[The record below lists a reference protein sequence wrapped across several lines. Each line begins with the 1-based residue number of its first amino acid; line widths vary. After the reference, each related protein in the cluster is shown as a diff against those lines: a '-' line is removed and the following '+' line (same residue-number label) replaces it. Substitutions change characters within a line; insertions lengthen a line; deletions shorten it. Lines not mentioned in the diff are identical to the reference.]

1 MQKIYILVGSSGSGK
16 TTLMEELI
24 RKNPDFAVVK
34 SVTTRKPRG
43 VPEPNYRFVSPEEF
57 ENLKKEGGLLEWS
70 TYAGNSYGTAIS
82 DMEAVLSS
90 GKNAI
95 KAMNLPGALAAKQ
108 AFGDKCVTVF
118 LKRHRD
124 QLIRSILDRKTEDA
138 DIIARIG
145 YLTKEEDQ
153 SGDCDE
159 VLCND
164 GTVEDLYQKFMR
176 LCE

>member
-1 MQKIYILVGSSGSGK
+1 MQKIYVLVGPSGSGK

-24 RKNPDFAVVK
+24 KRNPDFTIVK
-34 SVTTRKPRG
+34 SVTTRNPRG
-43 VPEPNYRFVSPEEF
+43 IPEPNYRFLSPEEF
-57 ENLKKEGGLLEWS
+57 EELKKEGSLLEWS
-70 TYAGNSYGTAIS
+70 TYAGNSYGTAVS
-82 DMEAVLSS
+82 DIEAVLTS
-90 GKNAI
+90 GKNAV
-95 KAMNLPGALAAKQ
+95 KAMDLPGALAVKQ
-108 AFGDKCVTVF
+108 AFGSKCVTIF

-138 DIIARIG
+138 DVIARIG

-153 SGDCDE
+153 GGDCDE

-164 GTVEDLYQKFMR
+164 GSVEDLYQKFMR